1 MLYLNLATHQPTF
14 NNRPAMMQSTQKPSK
29 TLTLTLDAWESKSP
43 LSTTANKSLSV
54 LSNASAE
61 YERPLPIK
69 LSLNKSQISKSA
81 TPNLNTPFEV
91 PGTPQNEHNQTQ
103 NEIITTPQQYLEW
116 FEQIEKS
123 IDNEHESKYQ
133 NHLQKLN
140 SELQVHEDILNKVS
154 LLEDEISSLRDNWDA
169 IDTGT
174 ASLKDACQRY
184 LDERDDLIA
193 LKEKMQEQQQQKQQ
207 KQKQ

>member
-1 MLYLNLATHQPTF
+1 M
-14 NNRPAMMQSTQKPSK
+14 S
-29 TLTLTLDAWESKSP
+29 
-43 LSTTANKSLSV
+43 
-54 LSNASAE
+54 
-61 YERPLPIK
+61 
-69 LSLNKSQISKSA
+69 
-81 TPNLNTPFEV
+81 TPFEV
-91 PGTPQNEHNQTQ
+91 PSTPQPQTASFKQ
-103 NEIITTPQQYLEW
+103 HQIITTPQQYLEW

-140 SELQVHEDILNKVS
+140 NELELHKEILHKVQI
-154 LLEDEISSLRDNWDA
+154 LEAEVQRLRENWDI

-193 LKEKMQEQQQQKQQ
+193 LKDRLLEQQQHKQNNSAQ
-207 KQKQ
+207 